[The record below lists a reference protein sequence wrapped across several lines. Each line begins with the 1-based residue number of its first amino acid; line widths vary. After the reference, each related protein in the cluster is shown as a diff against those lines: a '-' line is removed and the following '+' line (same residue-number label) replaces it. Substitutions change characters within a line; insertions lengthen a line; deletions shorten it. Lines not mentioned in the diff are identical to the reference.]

1 MTSSRAL
8 RPVALVLLLILS
20 TWSGLTL
27 PQGVEPSDDDEW
39 TPTFF
44 EVQPDTY
51 RSLAGTYDETSVLDD
66 RAPFAD
72 SRLGRFSD
80 EGLLNDRPLPESMLT
95 TRPDLRLV
103 VVDLEMPLTVARGEF
118 ASVQGMVVRE
128 FIAPSGLL
136 LQAPPSAFG
145 VAVVSATVGP
155 TVSLGVTVAPV

>member
-20 TWSGLTL
+20 TWSGFTL
-27 PQGVEPSDDDEW
+27 PQGGEPSADDEW

-51 RSLAGTYDETSVLDD
+51 RSLAGTYDQRSVLDD

-80 EGLLNDRPLPESMLT
+80 EGLLID
-95 TRPDLRLV
+95 
-103 VVDLEMPLTVARGEF
+103 
-118 ASVQGMVVRE
+118 
-128 FIAPSGLL
+128 
-136 LQAPPSAFG
+136 
-145 VAVVSATVGP
+145 
-155 TVSLGVTVAPV
+155 